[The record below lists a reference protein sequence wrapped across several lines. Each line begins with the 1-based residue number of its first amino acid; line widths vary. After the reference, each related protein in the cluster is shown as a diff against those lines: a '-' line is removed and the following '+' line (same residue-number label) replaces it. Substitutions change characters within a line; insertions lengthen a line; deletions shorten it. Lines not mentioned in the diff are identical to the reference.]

1 MCVPISLQCDQ
12 RPLAGYSCEC
22 VKILRGQVEMG
33 VGGEKGLYFGD
44 HHFTLLASLLPQLVK
59 NLPAMQEIP
68 VPSLGSISSP
78 WRREWLHTPVFFF
91 FYNVFIYFLE
101 ANSFTIFYG
110 FCHTLT

>member
-91 FYNVFIYFLE
+91 FFKCIYLF
-101 ANSFTIFYG
+101 FG
-110 FCHTLT
+110 G